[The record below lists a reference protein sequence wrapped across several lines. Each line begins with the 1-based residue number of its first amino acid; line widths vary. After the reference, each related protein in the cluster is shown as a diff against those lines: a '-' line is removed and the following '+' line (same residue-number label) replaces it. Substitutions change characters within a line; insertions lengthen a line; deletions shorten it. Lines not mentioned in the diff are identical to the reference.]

1 MRNLIFLA
9 CLLIAQCSYSQAT
22 YPKQTVLD
30 GDTVVL
36 INLNQ
41 MRLIN
46 YNFLSLEECLVLNK
60 SYIQQIETYK
70 SRIKQTD
77 NLEANLRTQ
86 IGNLKRIDL
95 VQQST
100 IDVLNKDKGKLEKK
114 LRLTKTT
121 RVIST
126 CVGVVGGGYL
136 GYIIGKI
143 GVL

>member
-1 MRNLIFLA
+1 
-9 CLLIAQCSYSQAT
+9 
-22 YPKQTVLD
+22 
-30 GDTVVL
+30 
-36 INLNQ
+36 